1 MPAPTTIRDR
11 LASIDKRQDELLT
24 RLDELNQQ
32 IERALQDVTARNTIK
47 LSRADTFS
55 RGDRGDR
62 SYESLAT
69 TATLTEPLV
78 ETLPLPAPKR
88 RTPAARRRSA

>member
-1 MPAPTTIRDR
+1 MPAPTTIRER
-11 LASIDKRQDELLT
+11 LASIDARQDELLT

-47 LSRADTFS
+47 LSR
-55 RGDRGDR
+55 GDQVAR
-62 SYESLAT
+62 SSESPAT
-69 TATLTEPLV
+69 TASLAAPPV
-78 ETLPLPAPKR
+78 RTLPLPARKR